1 MGDGQIS
8 DIEDIIIVRSESFDI
23 SKTTEIA
30 AEMGSINKM
39 FGKKKAVAPRPLND
53 SGRSLISETFSLEGT
68 LRTSGAIDIA
78 GLIKGP
84 VYTND
89 LIIKETGSIVGPVE
103 TDKIEIYGH
112 LEGKIVAKTIVIG
125 STAVVKGDI
134 LFSES
139 LKTEEG
145 ADITGYIKKTESTSL
160 EAAQNEFRLDSIE
173 AKETKEKDK
182 SKKSRPK
189 IVASN

>member
-1 MGDGQIS
+1 
-8 DIEDIIIVRSESFDI
+8 
-23 SKTTEIA
+23 
-30 AEMGSINKM
+30 M
-39 FGKKKAVAPRPLND
+39 FGSKKVSTPRPLND

-78 GLIKGP
+78 GLVKGA

-89 LIIKETGSIVGPVE
+89 LIIKETGSIIGPVE

-112 LEGKIVAKTIVIG
+112 LEGKIVARTIVIG
-125 STAVVKGDI
+125 SSAVVKGDI

-145 ADITGYIKKTESTSL
+145 ADINGYLKKTESTSL
-160 EAAQNEFRLDSIE
+160 EAAQNEFKLESIE
-173 AKETKEKDK
+173 AKDKEK
-182 SKKSRPK
+182 SKKGRPK

>member
-1 MGDGQIS
+1 
-8 DIEDIIIVRSESFDI
+8 
-23 SKTTEIA
+23 
-30 AEMGSINKM
+30 M
-39 FGKKKAVAPRPLND
+39 FGKDKKKGFFEDRKD
-53 SGRSLISETFSLEGT
+53 TERSLISETVSIDGT
-68 LRTSGAIDIA
+68 VNSSGAIDIA

-89 LIIKETGSIVGPVE
+89 LIIKETGSVVGPIE
-103 TDKIEIYGH
+103 TDKVEIYGH

-160 EAAQNEFRLDSIE
+160 EAAQDEFRLDSIE
-173 AKETKEKDK
+173 AKETKEKEKEK
-182 SKKSRPK
+182 SKKGRPK

>member
-1 MGDGQIS
+1 
-8 DIEDIIIVRSESFDI
+8 
-23 SKTTEIA
+23 
-30 AEMGSINKM
+30 M
-39 FGKKKAVAPRPLND
+39 FGNKKPSTPRPLND

-78 GLIKGP
+78 GLIKGA

-89 LIIKETGSIVGPVE
+89 LIIKETGSIIGPVE
-103 TDKIEIYGH
+103 TDKIEIHGH
-112 LEGKIVAKTIVIG
+112 LEGKIVARTIVIG

-145 ADITGYIKKTESTSL
+145 ADINGYLKKTESTSL
-160 EAAQNEFRLDSIE
+160 EAAQSEFKLDSIE
-173 AKETKEKDK
+173 TKESKEKEK
-182 SKKSRPK
+182 SKKGRPK

>member
-1 MGDGQIS
+1 
-8 DIEDIIIVRSESFDI
+8 
-23 SKTTEIA
+23 
-30 AEMGSINKM
+30 M
-39 FGKKKAVAPRPLND
+39 FGSKKTSNPRPLND

-89 LIIKETGSIVGPVE
+89 LIIKETGSIVGPIE

-112 LEGKIVAKTIVIG
+112 LEGKIVAKKIVIG
-125 STAVVKGDI
+125 STAIVKGDI

-160 EAAQNEFRLDSIE
+160 EAAQNEFKLDAIE
-173 AKETKEKDK
+173 AKEKEK
-182 SKKSRPK
+182 SKKGSRPK

>member
-1 MGDGQIS
+1 
-8 DIEDIIIVRSESFDI
+8 
-23 SKTTEIA
+23 
-30 AEMGSINKM
+30 M
-39 FGKKKAVAPRPLND
+39 FGNKKKTVETPLND

-78 GLIKGP
+78 GLINGP

-89 LIIKETGSIVGPVE
+89 LIIKETGSVFGPIE

-112 LEGKIVAKTIVIG
+112 LEGKIVAKTILIG
-125 STAVVKGDI
+125 SSAVVKGDI

-160 EAAQNEFRLDSIE
+160 EAAQNEFRLESIE
-173 AKETKEKDK
+173 AKEDKEKEKEK
-182 SKKSRPK
+182 SKKGRPK

>member
-1 MGDGQIS
+1 
-8 DIEDIIIVRSESFDI
+8 
-23 SKTTEIA
+23 
-30 AEMGSINKM
+30 M
-39 FGKKKAVAPRPLND
+39 FGNKKSNAPRPLND
-53 SGRSLISETFSLEGT
+53 TGRSLISETFSLEGT

-89 LIIKETGSIVGPVE
+89 LIIKETGSVVGPIE

-112 LEGKIVAKTIVIG
+112 LEGKIVAKKIVIG
-125 STAVVKGDI
+125 NTAVVKGDI

-160 EAAQNEFRLDSIE
+160 EAAQNEFKLDSIE
-173 AKETKEKDK
+173 AKESKEKEK
-182 SKKSRPK
+182 SKKGGGRPK

>member
-1 MGDGQIS
+1 
-8 DIEDIIIVRSESFDI
+8 
-23 SKTTEIA
+23 
-30 AEMGSINKM
+30 M
-39 FGKKKAVAPRPLND
+39 FGSKKTSVPRPLND

-89 LIIKETGSIVGPVE
+89 LVIKETGSIIGPVE
-103 TDKIEIYGH
+103 TDKIEIHGH
-112 LEGKIVAKTIVIG
+112 LEGKVVAKTIVIG
-125 STAVVKGDI
+125 SSAVVKGDI
-134 LFSES
+134 LFSET

-145 ADITGYIKKTESTSL
+145 ADINGYIKKTESTSL
-160 EAAQNEFRLDSIE
+160 EAAQDEFKLEAIE
-173 AKETKEKDK
+173 AKEREKEKS
-182 SKKSRPK
+182 SKKGRPK

>member
-1 MGDGQIS
+1 
-8 DIEDIIIVRSESFDI
+8 
-23 SKTTEIA
+23 
-30 AEMGSINKM
+30 M
-39 FGKKKAVAPRPLND
+39 FGSKKASTPRPLND

-78 GLIKGP
+78 GLVKGP

-89 LIIKETGSIVGPVE
+89 LIIKETGSIVGPIE

-160 EAAQNEFRLDSIE
+160 EAAQNEFKLESIE
-173 AKETKEKDK
+173 AKEAKEKEKDK
-182 SKKSRPK
+182 SKKGRPK

>member
-1 MGDGQIS
+1 
-8 DIEDIIIVRSESFDI
+8 
-23 SKTTEIA
+23 
-30 AEMGSINKM
+30 M
-39 FGKKKAVAPRPLND
+39 FGNKKADAPRPLND

-89 LIIKETGSIVGPVE
+89 LIIKETGSIIGPVE
-103 TDKIEIYGH
+103 TDKIEIHGH
-112 LEGKIVAKTIVIG
+112 LEGKVVAKTIVIG
-125 STAVVKGDI
+125 SSAVVKGDI

-145 ADITGYIKKTESTSL
+145 ADINGYLKKTESTSL
-160 EAAQNEFRLDSIE
+160 EAAQNEFKLDSIE
-173 AKETKEKDK
+173 AKESKDKEK
-182 SKKSRPK
+182 SKKGRPK

>member
-1 MGDGQIS
+1 
-8 DIEDIIIVRSESFDI
+8 
-23 SKTTEIA
+23 
-30 AEMGSINKM
+30 M
-39 FGKKKAVAPRPLND
+39 FGNKKTNAPRPLND

-78 GLIKGP
+78 GLVKGP

-89 LIIKETGSIVGPVE
+89 LIIKETGSIVGPIE

-145 ADITGYIKKTESTSL
+145 AYITGYIKKTESTSL
-160 EAAQNEFRLDSIE
+160 EAAQNEFKLESIE
-173 AKETKEKDK
+173 AKEAKEKEKDK
-182 SKKSRPK
+182 SKKGRPK

>member
-1 MGDGQIS
+1 
-8 DIEDIIIVRSESFDI
+8 
-23 SKTTEIA
+23 
-30 AEMGSINKM
+30 M
-39 FGKKKAVAPRPLND
+39 FGSKKQDGPRPLND
-53 SGRSLISETFSLEGT
+53 SGRSQISETFSLEGT

-78 GLIKGP
+78 GLIKGA

-89 LIIKETGSIVGPVE
+89 LVIKESGSIMGPVE
-103 TDKIEIYGH
+103 SDRIEIYGH
-112 LEGKIVAKTIVIG
+112 LEGKVVAKTIVIG

-145 ADITGYIKKTESTSL
+145 ADINGYLKKTESTSL
-160 EAAQNEFRLDSIE
+160 EAAQDEFKLESIE
-173 AKETKEKDK
+173 SKDGKDGKEKT
-182 SKKSRPK
+182 KKGRPK

>member
-1 MGDGQIS
+1 
-8 DIEDIIIVRSESFDI
+8 
-23 SKTTEIA
+23 
-30 AEMGSINKM
+30 M
-39 FGKKKAVAPRPLND
+39 FGNKKPNAPRPLND
-53 SGRSLISETFSLEGT
+53 TGRSLISETFSLEGT

-78 GLIKGP
+78 GLIKGA

-89 LIIKETGSIVGPVE
+89 LVIKESGSIMGPVE
-103 TDKIEIYGH
+103 SDRIEIYGH
-112 LEGKIVAKTIVIG
+112 LEGKVVAKTIVIG

-145 ADITGYIKKTESTSL
+145 ADINGYLKKTESTSL
-160 EAAQNEFRLDSIE
+160 EAAQDEFKLESIE
-173 AKETKEKDK
+173 SKDGKDGKEK
-182 SKKSRPK
+182 SKKGRPK

>member
-1 MGDGQIS
+1 MDNLLLYA
-8 DIEDIIIVRSESFDI
+8 
-23 SKTTEIA
+23 T
-30 AEMGSINKM
+30 M
-39 FGKKKAVAPRPLND
+39 FGNKKPDAPRPLND

-89 LIIKETGSIVGPVE
+89 LVIKETGSIVGPVE

-112 LEGKIVAKTIVIG
+112 LEGKVVAKTIVIG
-125 STAVVKGDI
+125 NTAVVKGDI
-134 LFSES
+134 LFSET

-145 ADITGYIKKTESTSL
+145 ADIEGYIKRTNNGKSNSEEDIAIEEIVEREDTKKPRVVHVGQHK
-160 EAAQNEFRLDSIE
+160 EA
-173 AKETKEKDK
+173 
-182 SKKSRPK
+182 
-189 IVASN
+189 V

>member
-1 MGDGQIS
+1 
-8 DIEDIIIVRSESFDI
+8 
-23 SKTTEIA
+23 
-30 AEMGSINKM
+30 M
-39 FGKKKAVAPRPLND
+39 FGNNKKGSAPRPLND
-53 SGRSLISETFSLEGT
+53 TGRSLISETFSLEGT

-78 GLIKGP
+78 GLVKGP

-89 LIIKETGSIVGPVE
+89 LIIKETGSIVGPIE

-134 LFSES
+134 LFSQS

-160 EAAQNEFRLDSIE
+160 EAAQNEFKLESIE
-173 AKETKEKDK
+173 AKEAKEKDK
-182 SKKSRPK
+182 SKKNRPK
-189 IVASN
+189 IVASNN

>member
-1 MGDGQIS
+1 
-8 DIEDIIIVRSESFDI
+8 
-23 SKTTEIA
+23 
-30 AEMGSINKM
+30 M
-39 FGKKKAVAPRPLND
+39 FGNKKPSIPRPLND

-78 GLIKGP
+78 GLIKGA

-89 LIIKETGSIVGPVE
+89 LIIKETGSIIGPVE
-103 TDKIEIYGH
+103 TDKIEIHGH
-112 LEGKIVAKTIVIG
+112 LEGKIVARTIVIG

-145 ADITGYIKKTESTSL
+145 ADINGYLKKTESTSL
-160 EAAQNEFRLDSIE
+160 EAAQNEFKLDSIE
-173 AKETKEKDK
+173 AKESKDKEK
-182 SKKSRPK
+182 SKKGRPK

>member
-1 MGDGQIS
+1 
-8 DIEDIIIVRSESFDI
+8 
-23 SKTTEIA
+23 
-30 AEMGSINKM
+30 M
-39 FGKKKAVAPRPLND
+39 FGSKKPSAPRPLND
-53 SGRSLISETFSLEGT
+53 SGRSQISETFSLEGT

-78 GLIKGP
+78 GLIKGG

-89 LIIKETGSIVGPVE
+89 LIIKETGSIIGPVE

-112 LEGKIVAKTIVIG
+112 LEGKVVARTIGIG

-134 LFSES
+134 LFSET

-145 ADITGYIKKTESTSL
+145 ADINGYLKKTESTSL
-160 EAAQNEFRLDSIE
+160 EAAQDEFKLDTIE
-173 AKETKEKDK
+173 AKDTKDKDK
-182 SKKSRPK
+182 SKKGRPK

>member
-1 MGDGQIS
+1 MDNLLLY
-8 DIEDIIIVRSESFDI
+8 
-23 SKTTEIA
+23 TA
-30 AEMGSINKM
+30 M
-39 FGKKKAVAPRPLND
+39 FGTKKPNNEPRPLND

-68 LRTSGAIDIA
+68 LRTSGAIDVA
-78 GLIKGP
+78 GLIKGG

-89 LIIKETGSIVGPVE
+89 LVIKETGSIIGPIE

-112 LEGKIVAKTIVIG
+112 LEGKVVAKTIIIG
-125 STAVVKGDI
+125 NTAVVKGDI
-134 LFSES
+134 LFSET
-139 LKTEEG
+139 LKTEAG

-173 AKETKEKDK
+173 ADSNKEQ
-182 SKKSRPK
+182 SKKSGRPK

>member
-1 MGDGQIS
+1 
-8 DIEDIIIVRSESFDI
+8 
-23 SKTTEIA
+23 
-30 AEMGSINKM
+30 M
-39 FGKKKAVAPRPLND
+39 FGSKKTDTPRPIND
-53 SGRSLISETFSLEGT
+53 SGRSQISETFSLEGT

-78 GLIKGP
+78 GLVKGA

-89 LIIKETGSIVGPVE
+89 LIIKETGSIIGPVE

-112 LEGKIVAKTIVIG
+112 LEGKIVARSIVIG
-125 STAVVKGDI
+125 SSAVVKGDI

-160 EAAQNEFRLDSIE
+160 EAAQDEFRLDSIE
-173 AKETKEKDK
+173 AKETKEKEKEK
-182 SKKSRPK
+182 SKKGRPK

>member
-1 MGDGQIS
+1 
-8 DIEDIIIVRSESFDI
+8 
-23 SKTTEIA
+23 
-30 AEMGSINKM
+30 M
-39 FGKKKAVAPRPLND
+39 FGTKKPSNPKPLND

-78 GLIKGP
+78 GLVKGA

-103 TDKIEIYGH
+103 TDKVEIYGH
-112 LEGKIVAKTIVIG
+112 LEGKIVAKTIVIA
-125 STAVVKGDI
+125 SSAVVKGDI

-145 ADITGYIKKTESTSL
+145 ADINGYIKKTESTSL
-160 EAAQNEFRLDSIE
+160 EAAQDEFKLESIE
-173 AKETKEKDK
+173 AKEAKDGKEKN
-182 SKKSRPK
+182 KKGRPK

>member
-1 MGDGQIS
+1 MQSFELFAQIGH
-8 DIEDIIIVRSESFDI
+8 VRSK
-23 SKTTEIA
+23 KTSTS
-30 AEMGSINKM
+30 SIKW
-39 FGKKKAVAPRPLND
+39 FR
-53 SGRSLISETFSLEGT
+53 RSLISETFSLEGT

-89 LIIKETGSIVGPVE
+89 LIIKETGSIVGPIE

-112 LEGKIVAKTIVIG
+112 LEGKIVAKKIVIG
-125 STAVVKGDI
+125 STAIVKGDI

-160 EAAQNEFRLDSIE
+160 EAAQNEFKLDSIE
-173 AKETKEKDK
+173 AKEKEKEK
-182 SKKSRPK
+182 SKKGSRPK